1 MSVASH
7 PGDETLLRYAAGTL
21 PAGPRVVVDAHLEG
35 CPVCRARVRAFEAI
49 GGRVLEETAPAA
61 LAPDALDRVLARLSG
76 ERPHLPFSGV
86 APSRRHAGEPS
97 ALHQAGEQPHPRSH
111 AARPKAPA
119 RLPEGLVLP
128 PGVALPRAVAA
139 RRIGALVPVAPGVRV
154 GRVHVPEDPASN
166 VLLVHI
172 GAGRAIPRHT
182 HVGSE
187 YTQVICGA
195 FGDPLGHYG
204 PGDLVEADGEVD
216 HSPLVD
222 ADAPCVCV
230 AAFEG
235 RVRFHGVLG
244 LVMRP
249 FI

>member
-35 CPVCRARVRAFEAI
+35 CPLCRARVRALEAV
-49 GGRVLEETAPAA
+49 GGRLLEETAPAA
-61 LAPDALDRVLARLSG
+61 LAPDALDRVLARLAVEPPRPLRMG
-76 ERPHLPFSGV
+76 EAPARALP
-86 APSRRHAGEPS
+86 
-97 ALHQAGEQPHPRSH
+97 GEQPHRRS
-111 AARPKAPA
+111 PGTAPPV
-119 RLPEGLVLP
+119 RLPDGLMLP

-154 GRVHVPEDPASN
+154 GRVHVPEDPGSN

-204 PGDLVEADGEVD
+204 PGDLVEADSDVD

-222 ADAPCVCV
+222 RDAACVCV

>member
-49 GGRVLEETAPAA
+49 GGRFLEETPPAA
-61 LAPDALDRVLARLSG
+61 LAPDALDRVLARL
-76 ERPHLPFSGV
+76 
-86 APSRRHAGEPS
+86 
-97 ALHQAGEQPHPRSH
+97 AGEQPRPAHPG
-111 AARPKAPA
+111 AALSRHLPGEQPHRRPGAAPA
-119 RLPEGLVLP
+119 PRLPEGLVLP
-128 PGVALPRAVAA
+128 PGVMLPRAVAA

-154 GRVHVPEDPASN
+154 GRVHVPEDPGSN

-222 ADAPCVCV
+222 ADAACVCV